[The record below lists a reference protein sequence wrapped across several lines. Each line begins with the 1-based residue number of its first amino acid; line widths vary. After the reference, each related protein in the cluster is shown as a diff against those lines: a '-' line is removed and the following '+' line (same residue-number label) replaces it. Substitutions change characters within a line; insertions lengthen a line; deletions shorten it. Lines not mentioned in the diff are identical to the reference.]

1 MQFPY
6 RIIFIIGIGLN
17 ALAYILAL
25 KEKEEEF
32 IYPYGH
38 NKINSEDFSNNLGNK
53 VEVSSLENN
62 DVIINNN
69 KK

>member
-38 NKINSEDFSNNLGNK
+38 NKINSEDVMEVLSK
-53 VEVSSLENN
+53 VKMKE
-62 DVIINNN
+62 
-69 KK
+69 